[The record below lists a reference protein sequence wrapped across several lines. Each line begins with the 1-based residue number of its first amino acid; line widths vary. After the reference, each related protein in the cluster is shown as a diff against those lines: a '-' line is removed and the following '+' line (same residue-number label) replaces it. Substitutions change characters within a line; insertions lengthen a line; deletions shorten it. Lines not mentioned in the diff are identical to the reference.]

1 MFVTPKFCVSVVFS
15 FSWELKWP
23 QEKLK
28 KVLMQNFGMTNKE
41 HYGMLWYFLEWLII
55 LHSTKSYPVYC
66 KHSFIYLV
74 DFLKTTLMKFA
85 VIWVKRCEKA
95 GFLSPRS
102 SKIIVTKEE
111 KERVMRRKEGQQR
124 KAMVALLVFIIA
136 TLTTVFGLTLS
147 FKDWFSKKIN
157 SFY

>member
-1 MFVTPKFCVSVVFS
+1 M
-15 FSWELKWP
+15 
-23 QEKLK
+23 
-28 KVLMQNFGMTNKE
+28 
-41 HYGMLWYFLEWLII
+41 
-55 LHSTKSYPVYC
+55 
-66 KHSFIYLV
+66 
-74 DFLKTTLMKFA
+74 
-85 VIWVKRCEKA
+85 KRCEKA

>member
-1 MFVTPKFCVSVVFS
+1 MFVAQNFCISIVFS
-15 FSWELKWP
+15 FSWKLKWP

-28 KVLMQNFGMTNKE
+28 KVLMQNFGVTNKE
-41 HYGMLWYFLEWLII
+41 RYGMLWYFLEWLII
-55 LHSTKSYPVYC
+55 IHYTKSYPVYC

-74 DFLKTTLMKFA
+74 DFLKTNLMKFA

-111 KERVMRRKEGQQR
+111 KERVRRRKEGQQR

-136 TLTTVFGLTLS
+136 TLKIVFGLTWS
-147 FKDWFSKKIN
+147 FKHWFSKKIN